1 MEKTEQLAKLIEER
15 KGLVSK
21 MEAMHAA
28 GEKRQLTPEEQAA
41 FDALVQQV
49 AGIDTRVTA
58 LEEAMAADP
67 AADTTDHMQ
76 QNSAKLAD
84 IIQRGEQVIKKLEEA
99 PVARRA
105 VPGFVRD
112 LDDKQARRDK
122 DMALRGWA
130 LGKRATDAH
139 REAAQRAGVN
149 IGSDTWVFRRDEAV
163 EERANTAST
172 SSAGGYTVPAGF
184 LAELEKKMAFYNP
197 LRNVARVL
205 RTDGVGDLPIPTTDD
220 TGNTGALTAEAATT
234 SATDITVSEVRLKAY
249 TYRTLALCSNELLQD
264 TGINIEA
271 EINSLLA
278 ERIGRSEAAAFA
290 TGTGSSQPEGVV
302 TGSSAG
308 VTSASATAIA
318 LSDIVGLMGSLDWA
332 YQTNAAFMMHQAIW
346 FSILKLVDS
355 QSRPLIADTINGN
368 QPKLYG
374 YPVIINNN
382 MASTIATTNKTI
394 LFGDFSRFIIRD
406 AGDFELRRLDELYA
420 NQYATGFLAV
430 GRRDSKVL
438 QSAAI
443 KRLTQA

>member
-1 MEKTEQLAKLIEER
+1 MEKKPQLAKFVEER
-15 KGLVSK
+15 KALVAK
-21 MEAMHAA
+21 MEAMHAT
-28 GEKRQLTPEEQAA
+28 GEKRQLTAEEQASW
-41 FDALVQQV
+41 DALVQQV
-49 AGIDTRVTA
+49 ADIDARVMA
-58 LEEAMAADP
+58 LEDAVAADP
-67 AADTTDHMQ
+67 AEDPTHQQQ
-76 QNSAKLAD
+76 QNGDKLAD
-84 IIQRGEQVIKKLEEA
+84 IIKRGEAVIKKLEEA
-99 PVARRA
+99 PAVRRA
-105 VPGFVRD
+105 VPGFVSD
-112 LDDKQARRDK
+112 LGDKQARRDK

-130 LGKRATDAH
+130 MGKRATDAH

-149 IGSDTWVFRRDEAV
+149 INSDTWVFRRDADV
-163 EERANTAST
+163 EERANTAGT
-172 SSAGGYTVPAGF
+172 ASAGGYTVPAGF
-184 LAELEKKMAFYNP
+184 LAELEKKMAYFNP

-205 RTDGVGDLPIPTTDD
+205 RTSGVGDLPMPTVDD
-220 TGNTGALTAEAATT
+220 TSNTGALTAEVATT
-234 SATDITVSEVRLKAY
+234 SATDVTVGEIRLKAY

-264 TGINIEA
+264 TGINLEA
-271 EINSLLA
+271 EINNILA

-394 LFGDFSRFIIRD
+394 LFGDFSKFIIRD

-430 GRRDSKVL
+430 GRRDSKVM

>member
-1 MEKTEQLAKLIEER
+1 
-15 KGLVSK
+15 
-21 MEAMHAA
+21 
-28 GEKRQLTPEEQAA
+28 
-41 FDALVQQV
+41 
-49 AGIDTRVTA
+49 
-58 LEEAMAADP
+58 
-67 AADTTDHMQ
+67 
-76 QNSAKLAD
+76 
-84 IIQRGEQVIKKLEEA
+84 
-99 PVARRA
+99 
-105 VPGFVRD
+105 
-112 LDDKQARRDK
+112 
-122 DMALRGWA
+122 
-130 LGKRATDAH
+130 
-139 REAAQRAGVN
+139 
-149 IGSDTWVFRRDEAV
+149 
-163 EERANTAST
+163 
-172 SSAGGYTVPAGF
+172 